1 MERWKAHG
9 WPCGLWPCCGT
20 SIPMGLG
27 YAVTP
32 LPGDLHSMTST
43 ASTITTTGFITCSS
57 LPPWEGENYEPR
69 NPVESEEIIRELYA
83 AAEGQGK
90 DIEKFVSFFSE
101 EGYMCDIPS
110 GMKFRGQ
117 AIG

>member
-69 NPVESEEIIRELYA
+69 NPVESGKLDSTLKINT
-83 AAEGQGK
+83 GQGILGDPVDEVATPK
-90 DIEKFVSFFSE
+90 GTK
-101 EGYMCDIPS
+101 
-110 GMKFRGQ
+110 
-117 AIG
+117 